1 MHTDINTETDT
12 GTDAMGESSADERG
26 RMGRGVDAKVNVT
39 GRSRQ
44 RVAQNHAWVV
54 EEEAE
59 AMVLEGDG
67 GIMGY
72 HTIALVA
79 SISQHDLDAMD
90 FDTMRMGPSVAT
102 TREGFR
108 ATAVVVVKEEEEEC
122 ELRKG
127 CDHERSPKDSEAV
140 KGEELRK
147 SSTVP
152 AE

>member
-1 MHTDINTETDT
+1 
-12 GTDAMGESSADERG
+12 
-26 RMGRGVDAKVNVT
+26 
-39 GRSRQ
+39 
-44 RVAQNHAWVV
+44 VAQNHAWVV

-108 ATAVVVVKEEEEEC
+108 VNYKQQVI
-122 ELRKG
+122 
-127 CDHERSPKDSEAV
+127 PPMQ
-140 KGEELRK
+140 RK
-147 SSTVP
+147 SGGNVPNNAWQGSTPQTPQCISSARVTN
-152 AE
+152 ETLQHDSSCNDDLEITSKSDSSGGGERGGRGV